1 MAENR
6 ALSQGEIDALLNQIP
21 EGGDAGSADGAPAPA
36 TPLDSGFSRIIKAY
50 DFRRPDK
57 FSKEQWG
64 TLQSM
69 YEAFSRFAGAAFSSR
84 LRTLVN
90 IRLSSIDQGLYEEWQ
105 AQVPSQTACYVLS
118 MQPLTGNIVVEFNL
132 DVAAEVVDRMLGGNG
147 LLIDR
152 TREMSDVEVGMLR
165 SFSSVVAQSLQ
176 EMWSAVVPVRS
187 QLQDFGL
194 DAGLIQV
201 ASPTDVVLTAFFEVS
216 VGSRLG
222 AMSICVPYTVLEPIT
237 SQLSAQVWFS
247 SGRPQASTDEER
259 DLMQALIAR
268 SELELQVELGSV
280 ELPTSS
286 MLDLQEGDTI
296 VLDHRVGRP
305 LDVIVDGRPRFRGM
319 PGLSGKYLG
328 LRVTETVEQ
337 EYGLDA
343 PAATG
348 LRLPPEELGSLTQQ
362 LAPPPVENVAG
373 AGSADAPDAP
383 IPLFPN
389 TDTTDTTGGDASS
402 DDANEAA

>member
-21 EGGDAGSADGAPAPA
+21 EGGEDEPDGAAAPS
-36 TPLDSGFSRIIKAY
+36 TPLDTGFSRVIKAY

-69 YEAFSRFAGAAFSSR
+69 YEAFSRFAGASFSSR

-118 MQPLTGNIVVEFNL
+118 MQPMTGNIVVEFNL
-132 DVAAEVVDRMLGGNG
+132 DVASEVVDRMLGGNG
-147 LLIDR
+147 VLIDR
-152 TREMSDVEVGMLR
+152 TREMSDVEVGLLR

-216 VGSRLG
+216 IGNRLG
-222 AMSICVPYTVLEPIT
+222 AMSVCVPYTVLEPIT

-259 DLMQALIAR
+259 HLMQALIAR

-280 ELPTSS
+280 DLPTSS
-286 MLDLQEGDTI
+286 MIDLEIGDTI
-296 VLDHRVGRP
+296 VLDQRVGRP
-305 LDVIVDGRPRFRGM
+305 LDVTVDGRSRFRGL
-319 PGLSGKYLG
+319 PGVNGKYLG
-328 LRVTETVEQ
+328 LRVTGVVEQ
-337 EYGLDA
+337 EYGFDA

-348 LRLPPEELGSLTQQ
+348 LRLPPEEIEGMREQPAL
-362 LAPPPVENVAG
+362 PPPAAEVEAL
-373 AGSADAPDAP
+373 DAPDAP
-383 IPLFPN
+383 IRLHPELP
-389 TDTTDTTGGDASS
+389 DPPSDESPSS
-402 DDANEAA
+402 ATNAA

>member
-21 EGGDAGSADGAPAPA
+21 DGGEEQPPDGAPAPLMA
-36 TPLDSGFSRIIKAY
+36 IDTSFSRAIKAY

-69 YEAFSRFAGAAFSSR
+69 YEAFSRFAGASFSSR

-118 MQPLTGNIVVEFNL
+118 MQPMSGNIVVEFNL
-132 DVAAEVVDRMLGGNG
+132 DVASEVVDRMLGGNG
-147 LLIDR
+147 VLIDR
-152 TREMSDVEVGMLR
+152 SREMSDVEVGLLR
-165 SFSSVVAQSLQ
+165 SFSSVIAQSLQ

-216 VGSRLG
+216 IGSRLG
-222 AMSICVPYTVLEPIT
+222 AMSVCVPYTVVEPIT

-247 SGRPQASTDEER
+247 SGRPQASTDAER
-259 DLMQALIAR
+259 ELMQALIAR
-268 SELELQVELGSV
+268 SELDLHVELGSV
-280 ELPTSS
+280 DLPTSS
-286 MLDLQEGDTI
+286 MLDLEIGDTI
-296 VLDHRVGRP
+296 VLDQRVGRP
-305 LDVIVDGRPRFRGM
+305 LEIVVDGRSRFRGL
-319 PGLSGKYLG
+319 PGMSGKHLG
-328 LRVTETVEQ
+328 IRVTEVVEQ
-337 EYGLDA
+337 EYGFDA

-348 LRLPPEELGSLTQQ
+348 LRLPPEELEGITPPAALP
-362 LAPPPVENVAG
+362 APDPTRELSEVA
-373 AGSADAPDAP
+373 APDAP
-383 IPLFPN
+383 IPLHPERAESP
-389 TDTTDTTGGDASS
+389 GDESPPSAT
-402 DDANEAA
+402 NAA

>member
-6 ALSQGEIDALLNQIP
+6 ALSQSEIDALLNQIP
-21 EGGDAGSADGAPAPA
+21 EGGEAVPDGAVQAP
-36 TPLDSGFSRIIKAY
+36 TPLDTGFSRPVKAY

-84 LRTLVN
+84 LRTLSN

-118 MQPLTGNIVVEFNL
+118 MQPMTGNIVVEFNL
-132 DVAAEVVDRMLGGNG
+132 DVASEVVDRMLGGNG

-152 TREMSDVEVGMLR
+152 TRDMSDVEVGLLR
-165 SFSSVVAQSLQ
+165 SFSSVIAQSLQ

-216 VGSRLG
+216 IGAHLG

-259 DLMQALIAR
+259 SLMQALLAR
-268 SELELQVELGSV
+268 TAIELQVELGAV

-286 MLDLQEGDTI
+286 MIDLEVGDTI
-296 VLDHRVGRP
+296 VLDQRVGHP
-305 LDVIVDGRPRFRGM
+305 LDVRIDGRPRFRGL
-319 PGLSGKYLG
+319 PGTSGKHLG
-328 LRVTETVEQ
+328 LRVTEAVEQ
-337 EYGLDA
+337 EYGFDA

-348 LRLPPEELGSLTQQ
+348 LRLPPEEIEGQGVP
-362 LAPPPVENVAG
+362 AAEPV
-373 AGSADAPDAP
+373 SPDAP
-383 IPLFPN
+383 IQLHPN
-389 TDTTDTTGGDASS
+389 LAEPAS
-402 DDANEAA
+402 DDASRSDVTHDAA

>member
-21 EGGDAGSADGAPAPA
+21 EGGEAEPDGTVPPP
-36 TPLDSGFSRIIKAY
+36 TPLDTGFSRLVKAY

-84 LRTLVN
+84 LRTLSN

-118 MQPLTGNIVVEFNL
+118 MQPMTGNIVVEFNL
-132 DVAAEVVDRMLGGNG
+132 DVASEVVDRMLGGNG
-147 LLIDR
+147 VLIDR
-152 TREMSDVEVGMLR
+152 TREMSDVEVGLLR
-165 SFSSVVAQSLQ
+165 SFSTVIGQSLQ

-216 VGSRLG
+216 IGSHLG

-259 DLMQALIAR
+259 LLMQALLAR
-268 SELELQVELGSV
+268 TELEVQVELGAV

-286 MLDLQEGDTI
+286 MIDLEVGDTI
-296 VLDHRVGRP
+296 VLDQRVGQP
-305 LDVIVDGRPRFRGM
+305 LDVLVDGRPRFRGL
-319 PGLSGKYLG
+319 PGTSGRYLG
-328 LRVTETVEQ
+328 LRVTEAVEQ

-348 LRLPPEELGSLTQQ
+348 LRLPPEELASLG
-362 LAPPPVENVAG
+362 AG
-373 AGSADAPDAP
+373 AAEAAPDEP
-383 IPLFPN
+383 IQLYP
-389 TDTTDTTGGDASS
+389 DRDESESGDASPATK
-402 DDANEAA
+402 DAA

>member
-21 EGGDAGSADGAPAPA
+21 EDGEAEQDGGVPPPMPVD
-36 TPLDSGFSRIIKAY
+36 TGFSRLVKAY

-84 LRTLVN
+84 LRTLSN

-118 MQPLTGNIVVEFNL
+118 MQPMTGNIVVEFNL
-132 DVAAEVVDRMLGGNG
+132 DVASEVVDRMLGGNG

-152 TREMSDVEVGMLR
+152 TREMSDVETGLLR
-165 SFSSVVAQSLQ
+165 SFSSVIGQSLQ

-216 VGSRLG
+216 IGDHLG

-259 DLMQALIAR
+259 SQMQALIAR
-268 SELELQVELGSV
+268 SELEVQVELGAV
-280 ELPTSS
+280 DLPASS
-286 MLDLQEGDTI
+286 LIDLQIGDTI
-296 VLDHRVGRP
+296 VLDQRVGHS
-305 LDVIVDGRPRFRGM
+305 LDLKVDGRARFRGL
-319 PGLSGKYLG
+319 PGTSGRYLG
-328 LRVTETVEQ
+328 FRVTEFVDQ
-337 EYGLDA
+337 EYGFDA
-343 PAATG
+343 PAASG
-348 LRLPPEELGSLTQQ
+348 LRLPPEPGELPTNE
-362 LAPPPVENVAG
+362 PP
-373 AGSADAPDAP
+373 PDAP
-383 IPLFPN
+383 IQLFPD
-389 TDTTDTTGGDASS
+389 TDESAAASTSPAAHDA
-402 DDANEAA
+402 A

>member
-21 EGGDAGSADGAPAPA
+21 DDGEAEFDGIS
-36 TPLDSGFSRIIKAY
+36 TPSVSLETGFSRAVKAY

-84 LRTLVN
+84 LRTLSS

-132 DVAAEVVDRMLGGNG
+132 DVASEVIDRMLGGNG

-152 TREMSDVEVGMLR
+152 TRDMSDVEIGLLR
-165 SFSSVVAQSLQ
+165 SFSSVVGQSLQ

-216 VGSRLG
+216 IGSRLG

-259 DLMQALIAR
+259 SLMQALIAR
-268 SELELQVELGSV
+268 SELELQVELGAV

-286 MLDLQEGDTI
+286 MLDLEVGDTI
-296 VLDHRVGRP
+296 VLDRRVGHP
-305 LDVIVDGRPRFRGM
+305 IDILVDGRPRFRGS
-319 PGLSGKYLG
+319 PGLSGRYMAI
-328 LRVTETVEQ
+328 RVSEVVEQ
-337 EYGLDA
+337 EYGFDA

-348 LRLPPEELGSLTQQ
+348 LRLPPEDIEGLTDPLDQ
-362 LAPPPVENVAG
+362 LEP
-373 AGSADAPDAP
+373 APDAP
-383 IPLFPN
+383 IQLFP
-389 TDTTDTTGGDASS
+389 DQSESVS
-402 DDANEAA
+402 DDASPPMATPNVA

>member
-6 ALSQGEIDALLNQIP
+6 ALSQSEIDALLNQIP
-21 EGGDAGSADGAPAPA
+21 EGGEAEQGDGQSAPS
-36 TPLDSGFSRIIKAY
+36 TPLDTGFSRVIKAY

-69 YEAFSRFAGAAFSSR
+69 YEAFSRFAGASFSSR

-118 MQPLTGNIVVEFNL
+118 MQPMTGNIVVEFNL
-132 DVAAEVVDRMLGGNG
+132 DVASEVVDRMLGGNG
-147 LLIDR
+147 VLIDR
-152 TREMSDVEVGMLR
+152 TREMSDVEVGLLR

-237 SQLSAQVWFS
+237 SQLSAQVWFQ
-247 SGRPQASTDEER
+247 SGRPSDSTDEER
-259 DLMQALIAR
+259 LLMQALIAR
-268 SELELQVELGSV
+268 TSLEMQVELGSV

-286 MLDLQEGDTI
+286 LIELEEGDTI
-296 VLDHRVGRP
+296 VLDQRVGRP
-305 LDVIVDGRPRFRGM
+305 LDITVDGRPRFRGL
-319 PGLSGKYLG
+319 PGLSGKHLG
-328 LRVTETVEQ
+328 IRVTDVVDQ
-337 EYGLDA
+337 EYGFDA

-348 LRLPPEELGSLTQQ
+348 LRLPPDEVAALPPAPDVPALNAPVTETNEL
-362 LAPPPVENVAG
+362 
-373 AGSADAPDAP
+373 PDAP
-383 IPLFPN
+383 IRLHPDPVE
-389 TDTTDTTGGDASS
+389 SPS
-402 DDANEAA
+402 DETSPPSATSAA

>member
-21 EGGDAGSADGAPAPA
+21 EGGEAEAGDGVAAA
-36 TPLDSGFSRIIKAY
+36 TTPLDTGFSRVIKAY

-69 YEAFSRFAGAAFSSR
+69 YEAFSRFAGASFSSR

-118 MQPLTGNIVVEFNL
+118 MQPMTGNIVVEFNL
-132 DVAAEVVDRMLGGNG
+132 DVASEVVDRMLGGNG
-147 LLIDR
+147 VLIDR
-152 TREMSDVEVGMLR
+152 TREMSDVEVGLLR

-216 VGSRLG
+216 VGNHLG
-222 AMSICVPYTVLEPIT
+222 AMSVCVPYTVLEPIT

-259 DLMQALIAR
+259 LLMEALLAR

-286 MLDLQEGDTI
+286 MLDLQLGDTI
-296 VLDHRVGRP
+296 VLDQRVGRP
-305 LDVIVDGRPRFRGM
+305 LDITVDGRARFRGL
-319 PGLSGKYLG
+319 PGMSGKQLG
-328 LRVTETVEQ
+328 LRVTDVVEQ
-337 EYGLDA
+337 EYGFDA

-348 LRLPPEELGSLTQQ
+348 LRLPPDQLTSGVPLAALPSPSEEDQ
-362 LAPPPVENVAG
+362 
-373 AGSADAPDAP
+373 PDAP
-383 IPLFPN
+383 IQLHPDPIE
-389 TDTTDTTGGDASS
+389 SPS
-402 DDANEAA
+402 DGAPPPATHAA

>member
-21 EGGDAGSADGAPAPA
+21 DSGDAESDGSFAS
-36 TPLDSGFSRIIKAY
+36 TSPLDTGFSRIIKAY

-118 MQPLTGNIVVEFNL
+118 MQPMTGNIVVEFNL
-132 DVAAEVVDRMLGGNG
+132 DVASEVIDRMLGGNG
-147 LLIDR
+147 VLIDR
-152 TREMSDVEVGMLR
+152 TREMSDVEVGLLR

-216 VGSRLG
+216 LGNRLG

-247 SGRPQASTDEER
+247 SGRPGISTDEER
-259 DLMQALIAR
+259 MLMQALIAR
-268 SELELQVELGSV
+268 SQLDVMVELGSV

-286 MLDLQEGDTI
+286 LVELEVGDTI
-296 VLDHRVGRP
+296 VLDQRVGRP
-305 LDVIVDGRPRFRGM
+305 MDLLVDGRARFRGL
-319 PGLSGKYLG
+319 PGLSGKHLG
-328 LRVTETVEQ
+328 LRVTEVVEQ
-337 EYGLDA
+337 EYGFDA
-343 PAATG
+343 PAASG
-348 LRLPPEELGSLTQQ
+348 LRLPPEEIA
-362 LAPPPVENVAG
+362 APAPVAG
-373 AGSADAPDAP
+373 MLSAPAGQSDAPDAP
-383 IPLFPN
+383 ISLRPIP
-389 TDTTDTTGGDASS
+389 TEPAS
-402 DDANEAA
+402 DDGSLGATQAA